1 MQWLFHLL
9 ASCHCLLFTAGTAAR
24 PSPWCVEE
32 LSACLLDFRSPHV
45 LLYAAAAMQALQGRS
60 TADITASLIPNGV
73 LPLVGR
79 PEYLQVRQHA
89 CKG

>member
-1 MQWLFHLL
+1 
-9 ASCHCLLFTAGTAAR
+9 
-24 PSPWCVEE
+24 
-32 LSACLLDFRSPHV
+32 
-45 LLYAAAAMQALQGRS
+45 MQALQGRS